1 MSYSKEIKDKFK
13 AIVKQNHKTEVI
25 KELGISERTYY
36 LWLKMDTVKI
46 QEKPKHLQEIE
57 ELESLRKSVFK
68 AKKAKEDYKLGV
80 GVDFEDNR
88 PIAIMHFGDMH
99 LDSDGVDLEQVYKHI
114 HLLKTTEGVY
124 GGNLGDV
131 TNNWVG
137 FLGKLYGEQH
147 TTIDESI
154 ALIEKTLGGCPWI
167 YTIIGNHDKW
177 NGGEYVVKN
186 AVDVGATGEDL
197 RLELKFPNGSMTSI
211 HARHH
216 FKGSSMYNA
225 AQGSVKEALLGAR
238 DDIIIHGHIHSLGYS
253 IVPQPELLK
262 VSHCLSVG
270 SYKVIDSFK
279 TACGFRETNLS
290 PCVVTV
296 IDPRLP
302 ENHVD
307 RIKVFFDAEVG
318 VEYLKMIRGA

>member
-1 MSYSKEIKDKFK
+1 MSYSSKIREQFRSISQYATRD
-13 AIVKQNHKTEVI
+13 EVI
-25 KELGISERTYY
+25 KELGISMRTYY
-36 LWLKMDTVKI
+36 QWKRMDTVKI

-57 ELESLRKSVFK
+57 ELETLRRSVYK

-80 GVDFEDNR
+80 GVELKDNK

-99 LDSDGVDLEQVYKHI
+99 LDSDGTDIQQVYKDI
-114 HLLKTTEGVY
+114 TLLRETEGVY

-154 ALIEKTLGGCPWI
+154 ALIEKTLGGCPWL

-186 AVDVGATGEDL
+186 AVETGVTGEDL
-197 RLELKFPNGSMTSI
+197 RLELRFPNGSMTSI

-216 FKGSSMYNA
+216 FKGSSMYNT

-238 DDIIIHGHIHSLGYS
+238 DDIIVHGHIHSLGYS
-253 IVPQPELLK
+253 VVPQPELLK
-262 VSHCLSVG
+262 LSHCLSVG

-290 PCVVTV
+290 PCVVTT

-302 ENHVD
+302 EGHTD
-307 RIKVFFDAEVG
+307 RIKVFFDAETG
-318 VEYLKMIRGA
+318 VNYLKMLRS